1 MCVFFRLG
9 TIVCCIQNFHS
20 KQCYLFIVGFY
31 CHSVPKYQCV
41 HELSNFVD
49 CCCADDVVFLAVVS
63 AACSV
68 WCCCHFRQISMMA
81 FVLHIFFFAFLFY
94 FPRDKFLALTHS
106 LARSSCSFHD
116 FFQRKS
122 IFYEFY
128 LSPLLLLHEFNAPW
142 ETHGCIFFVH
152 RQERSCVLNV

>member
-9 TIVCCIQNFHS
+9 TIVCSIQNFHS

-49 CCCADDVVFLAVVS
+49 CCCADDVVFLALVS
-63 AACSV
+63 VACSV

-81 FVLHIFFFAFLFY
+81 FVLHIFFFAFLF
-94 FPRDKFLALTHS
+94 FFHAI
-106 LARSSCSFHD
+106 SF
-116 FFQRKS
+116 
-122 IFYEFY
+122 
-128 LSPLLLLHEFNAPW
+128 LLLLIPSLDLL
-142 ETHGCIFFVH
+142 VH
-152 RQERSCVLNV
+152 FTTFSKERAYFMNFICRLYFYYMNSMRLGKHMAASSSFIGKKGLAY